1 DRCAIDAVYE
11 HQLPRFPASL
21 TAGPFGGVKG
31 RDFFCVQCLD
41 GTLIFYEQESH
52 TFNQSFK
59 DRLLPERLTYVAKN
73 DVFIT
78 INPGWIIECYR
89 LTDFYEIFCVYSVGL
104 RIGCKLF
111 FIPLSDKGGPP

>member
-1 DRCAIDAVYE
+1 GSQDQQLALLTPSKLTVYKITLSTGTIDYGDRCAIDAVYE

-78 INPGWIIECYR
+78 INPGWIIECY
-89 LTDFYEIFCVYSVGL
+89 
-104 RIGCKLF
+104 
-111 FIPLSDKGGPP
+111 